1 VDLSPILSGMD
12 DLAIEAMSLTD
23 GADIHDVAG
32 LVAIYRAMI
41 REHLDATQLE
51 RELRSYVVR
60 KRMELFARRKNL
72 TCIAS
77 AKG

>member
-1 VDLSPILSGMD
+1 MD

-32 LVAIYRAMI
+32 MVAIYRGMI
-41 REHLDATQLE
+41 RDAGRE
-51 RELRSYVVR
+51 RIGTRIALLRVR
-60 KRMELFARRKNL
+60 KRMELSAIRGNL

-77 AKG
+77 PKG